1 MDLKLIIG
9 VVIVVILLY
18 IIWSYLFTS
27 MKILMS
33 FQKGTK
39 LTSMSLNSVVDHSKN
54 NFSFSVWAYIDEW
67 SVNYGT
73 AKNILAIKTPSPST
87 SPCFFAI
94 YFSKTT
100 NDLNIFV
107 EQTNPSSAQSSTR
120 SSSTTGE
127 NVFNSLNATCSV
139 TNFPLQT
146 WVNISVS
153 VYNRAIDLYIDGKL
167 IRTCSMTTVASPIT
181 TGSEIFI
188 GGSAPVESNVHIP
201 GFSGF
206 IASVVYSPDVF
217 SPKDVWDI
225 YSRGYTNSA
234 FNLNALKRYK
244 VELALLKDNSVLK
257 SFSI

>member
-1 MDLKLIIG
+1 MDLKLILG

-18 IIWSYLFTS
+18 IIWSYFFTS
-27 MKILMS
+27 MEVLMS
-33 FQKGTK
+33 FQKGSE
-39 LTSMSLNSVVDHSKN
+39 LFSMSLGKVVDSSKN
-54 NFSFSVWAYIDEW
+54 NYSFSVWTYIDDW
-67 SVNYGT
+67 GVNYGKS
-73 AKNILAIKTPSPST
+73 KNILAIAPGT
-87 SPCFFAI
+87 SSNSICFFAI

-100 NDLNIFV
+100 NDLNIYV
-107 EQTNPSSAQSSTR
+107 EPANPESPAK
-120 SSSTTGE
+120 TTD
-127 NVFNSLNATCSV
+127 NIYNSIPATCSV

-167 IRTCSMTTVASPIT
+167 IKTCSMTTVASPIST
-181 TGSEIFI
+181 SSTIYI
-188 GGSAPVESNVHIP
+188 GGNKTPDINQVP

-217 SPKDVWDI
+217 SPKEVWDI

-234 FNLNALKRYK
+234 FDLNALKRYK
-244 VELALLKDNSVLK
+244 LELAFLKDNSVLK

>member
-9 VVIVVILLY
+9 IVVVVILLY

-27 MKILMS
+27 MEVLMS
-33 FQKGTK
+33 FQKGTE
-39 LTSMSLNSVVDHSKN
+39 LNTMSLKNVVDSSKN
-54 NFSFSVWAYIDEW
+54 NFSFSVWTYIDEW
-67 SVNYGT
+67 GVNYGNS
-73 AKNILAIKTPSPST
+73 KNILAVAPGGK

-100 NDLNIFV
+100 NDLNIYV
-107 EQTNPSSAQSSTR
+107 EPSNATYNVAS
-120 SSSTTGE
+120 GE
-127 NVFNSLNATCSV
+127 NVYNSLTSTCSV

-153 VYNRAIDLYIDGKL
+153 VYNRAIDVYIDGKL
-167 IRTCSMTTVASPIT
+167 IKTCSMTTVAAPISNSST
-181 TGSEIFI
+181 IFI
-188 GGSAPVESNVHIP
+188 GGSQKPDNNQVP

-206 IASVVYSPDVF
+206 ISSVVYSPDVF
-217 SPKDVWDI
+217 SPKEVWDI

-244 VELALLKDNSVLK
+244 LELAFLKDNAVLK

>member
-1 MDLKLIIG
+1 MDLKLILG

-27 MKILMS
+27 MEVLMS
-33 FQKGTK
+33 FQNGDVLYSK
-39 LTSMSLNSVVDHSKN
+39 SLKDVVDSSRN
-54 NFSFSVWAYIDEW
+54 NYSFSVWTYINDW
-67 SVNYGT
+67 GVNYGKS
-73 AKNILAIKTPSPST
+73 KNILAVAPGTNSI
-87 SPCFFAI
+87 CFFAI

-100 NDLNIFV
+100 NDLNIYV
-107 EQTNPSSAQSSTR
+107 EPANPIPPAITDNTKTN
-120 SSSTTGE
+120 E
-127 NVFNSLNATCSV
+127 NIYNSIPATCSV

-153 VYNRAIDLYIDGKL
+153 VYNRAIDVYIDGKL
-167 IRTCSMTTVASPIT
+167 IKTCSMTTVASPI
-181 TGSEIFI
+181 SNSSSIYI
-188 GGSAPVESNVHIP
+188 GGSKTPTNNDAP

-217 SPKDVWDI
+217 SPKEVWDI

-234 FNLNALKRYK
+234 FDLNALKRYK
-244 VELALLKDNSVLK
+244 LELAFLKDNSVLK